1 MRRPFQ
7 FAPTRLFALILCAVL
22 LIGCAT
28 APEGG
33 VAGQG
38 VLDEINDPLEPMNRA
53 VFKFN
58 QFADGLFF
66 RPLALMYG
74 DLVPDLA
81 RRGVR
86 NFLDNLRTPVTLAN
100 DILQGKPGRAAIT
113 VKRFAINSTVGIGG
127 LLDMAT
133 RFGVEERHR
142 EDFGQ
147 TLATWGSEEGVYLI
161 LPLLGP
167 SNPRDAIGLVADGFL
182 DPLNYVV
189 PGEAVFGRT
198 LVRGIDELEQVVD
211 TLDEIERTSLD
222 YYATIR
228 SLIRQRRADEI
239 RDGRPAP
246 LVPIPSISFDEF
258 DGIDGERLSQAN

>member
-1 MRRPFQ
+1 M
-7 FAPTRLFALILCAVL
+7 PTRLFAPILCAAL

-33 VAGQG
+33 VAGQS
-38 VLDEINDPLEPMNRA
+38 VADEINDPLEPMNRA

-58 QFADGLFF
+58 QFADGVLIK
-66 RPLALMYG
+66 PLALMYG
-74 DLVPDLA
+74 SLVPDMA

-127 LLDMAT
+127 LFDMAT
-133 RFGVEERHR
+133 RFGVEQGHR

-147 TLATWGSEEGVYLI
+147 TLATWGSEEGIYLI

-182 DPLNYVV
+182 DPLSYVA
-189 PGEAVFGRT
+189 PGEAIFGRT
-198 LVRGIDELEQVVD
+198 LVRGIDQREQVVD

-246 LVPIPSISFDEF
+246 LVPIPSFSFDEF